1 MLLRPNQYPWAILA
15 SELSGDLVGSIM
27 IFKPGGQ
34 VVRLVDVE
42 FPAEFEGCM
51 SRTSHMAPEVGFEP
65 TTNRLIPSLSG
76 LYH

>member
-34 VVRLVDVE
+34 VVRLADVE
-42 FPAEFEGCM
+42 LVLRDFE
-51 SRTSHMAPEVGFEP
+51 
-65 TTNRLIPSLSG
+65 
-76 LYH
+76 